1 MFISI
6 WDFLRF
12 IRFIVISR
20 LLYPRNPAN
29 SSFGKEIQ
37 CPSIPMIAWN
47 VAKIYDIKT
56 ETFEGQ
62 MRSKACLLSAWCL

>member
-12 IRFIVISR
+12 IRFNVISR
-20 LLYPRNPAN
+20 LLYRRNPAN
-29 SSFGKEIQ
+29 SSFGNEIQ

-47 VAKIYDIKT
+47 VVKIYDIKT
-56 ETFEGQ
+56 ETFEGL